1 MRVVFLRVTF
11 ALAIGLT
18 LSAAHAAYTYTLIAQ
33 AGGFAVGPASAQPG
47 PEIQNFNSGL
57 AVLNDVG
64 VVAFEANANGGSRGD
79 TIFAGNGRPLTT
91 VASGNLAPNTLFD
104 INNPSMVT
112 YQNGN
117 GDIVRSGAANPTI
130 IYPNAG
136 GLVPNGTQNFPSIN
150 DAGYVAFAHGGVIAY
165 GNGVTTTDVGGQ
177 GLLPLISNSNQVV
190 YVDNTSTP
198 SVLRTNGSKLLVAQ
212 TPAAYDINRVGNVA
226 YVLGTTVHLINADGT
241 GDHVIVDAGAQN
253 AYDQVQSISVND
265 SGDVVF
271 GALKGI
277 GGKNL
282 EGFYF
287 GPDPMTDRVIQDGDP
302 LLGSTVTH
310 LFIDSLN
317 RHFNNDMGSVAFV
330 AQLADGRQV
339 VVRADPIPEP
349 AAGLLLLTPLLALRR
364 RRVAA

>member
-1 MRVVFLRVTF
+1 MRVVFLPVTF

-18 LSAAHAAYTYTLIAQ
+18 LSTAHAAYTYTLIAQ
-33 AGGFAVGPASAQPG
+33 ADGFAG
-47 PEIQNFNSGL
+47 IQNFNGGL

-64 VVAFEANANGGSRGD
+64 VVAFAANANGGFRGD
-79 TIFAGNGRPLTT
+79 TIFTGSGGPLTT

-104 INNPSMVT
+104 INNSAMVT

-117 GDIVRSGAANPTI
+117 GDIVRSAAATPTV

-136 GLVPNGTQNFPSIN
+136 GLVPNGTQNYPSIN
-150 DAGYVAFAHGGVIAY
+150 DAGYVAFAKGGDIAY
-165 GNGVTTTDVGGQ
+165 GNGVITTDVGGQ

-198 SVLRTNGSKLLVAQ
+198 SVLRTNGSKLLVSQ
-212 TPAAYDINRVGNVA
+212 TPSAYDINRVGNVA

-241 GDHVIVDAGAQN
+241 GDHVIVDAGTHN
-253 AYDQVQSISVND
+253 AYDQIQSISVND
-265 SGDVVF
+265 SGNVVF
-271 GALKGI
+271 GALKGM
-277 GGKNL
+277 GATNL

-310 LFIDSLN
+310 LFIDSTN
-317 RHFNNDMGSVAFV
+317 RHFNNDLGSVAFV
-330 AQLADGRQV
+330 AQLADGREV

-349 AAGLLLLTPLLALRR
+349 AAGFLLPAALLAIRPRR
-364 RRVAA
+364 AAA